1 MALLNV
7 RLSPADARLAAAL
20 REEGV
25 PISALVREAIRSEH
39 ARRLG
44 APGRSMKPSSVVAD
58 ILRRLPEPPDLGPR
72 ELDTTDRRAV
82 KRHVRAKL
90 ERKRA

>member
-7 RLSPADARLAAAL
+7 RLTPADARLAAAL

-25 PISALVREAIRSEH
+25 QISTLVREAIRSEH

-44 APGRSMKPSSVVAD
+44 VPGRRMKPSSVVAD
-58 ILRRLPEPPDLGPR
+58 ILRSLPEPPDLGPR
-72 ELDTTDRRAV
+72 ELDTTDRHAV
-82 KRHVRAKL
+82 QQHVRAKL
-90 ERKRA
+90 ARKRA